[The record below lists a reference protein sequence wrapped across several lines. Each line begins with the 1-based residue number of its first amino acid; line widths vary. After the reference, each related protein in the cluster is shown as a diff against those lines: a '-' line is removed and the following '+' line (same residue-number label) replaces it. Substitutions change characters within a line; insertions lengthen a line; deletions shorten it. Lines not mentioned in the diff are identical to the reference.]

1 MCPLKV
7 PTMPP
12 TFAGPLACSVLVV
25 LALQSAMAQPV
36 APNSGEISLKHGLG
50 AIAVPGA
57 CTAVASLSQQRAT
70 NSALLW
76 SAGQAELTARIW
88 PDPRVSDRQRLK
100 LLAECTRAVPKTVR
114 PELLAPLNSEAE
126 RLAKEAI
133 NQCLTQAATD
143 VRVRSVVLS
152 RSSPVCK

>member
-1 MCPLKV
+1 M
-7 PTMPP
+7 PTSL
-12 TFAGPLACSVLVV
+12 AGLLACSFLVV
-25 LALQSAMAQPV
+25 LALHSALAQPA
-36 APNSGEISLKHGLG
+36 APNAGEISLKHGLG

-57 CTAVASLSQQRAT
+57 CTAVASLTHQRAT

-88 PDPRVSDRQRLK
+88 PEPRVGDRQRLK
-100 LLAECTRAVPKTVR
+100 LLAECTRGVPKAVP

-126 RLAKEAI
+126 RLAKDAI
-133 NQCLTQAATD
+133 NQCLTQANTD